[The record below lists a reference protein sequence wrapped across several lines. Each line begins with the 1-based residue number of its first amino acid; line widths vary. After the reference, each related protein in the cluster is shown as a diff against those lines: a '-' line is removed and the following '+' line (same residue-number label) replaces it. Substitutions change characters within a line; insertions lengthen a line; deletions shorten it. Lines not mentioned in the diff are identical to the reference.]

1 MFLNSN
7 NNCYFTDAGTLGPI
21 IRRAVMAAKTPVH
34 LRLIA
39 GIGGALLIASL
50 FLPWADAAGIRQSGW
65 QFNTVLAVYLVI
77 VGVFG
82 IATGITGGQYGIG
95 RADVSLIGATDLLNT
110 TGIVLLAWL
119 VLDFPEHATRQA
131 GVYGALVLVTITGLA
146 VADYRPLRGAPWFAP
161 VRTEA
166 PARANIAE

>member
-1 MFLNSN
+1 M
-7 NNCYFTDAGTLGPI
+7 
-21 IRRAVMAAKTPVH
+21 AVKTPTQI
-34 LRLIA
+34 RLVA
-39 GIGGALLIASL
+39 GVGGALLMTSL
-50 FLPWADAAGIRQSGW
+50 FLPWADSAGVRHTGW
-65 QFNTVLAVYLVI
+65 QFNTVLAVYLAI

-119 VLDFPEHATRQA
+119 MFDFPEHATRQA
-131 GVYGALVLVTITGLA
+131 GVYSALALVTITGLA

-161 VRTEA
+161 VGTAE
-166 PARANIAE
+166 PARANIAD

>member
-1 MFLNSN
+1 
-7 NNCYFTDAGTLGPI
+7 
-21 IRRAVMAAKTPVH
+21 MAAKTPTH
-34 LRLIA
+34 LRVIA
-39 GIGGALLIASL
+39 GVGGALLIASL
-50 FLPWADAAGIRQSGW
+50 FLPWAATAGVRQSGW

-82 IATGITGGQYGIG
+82 IATAITGGRYGIG

-110 TGIVLLAWL
+110 TAIVLLAWL
-119 VLDFPEHATRQA
+119 IFDFPEHATRQA

-161 VRTEA
+161 IGTGE
-166 PARANIAE
+166 PARANPAE

>member
-1 MFLNSN
+1 
-7 NNCYFTDAGTLGPI
+7 
-21 IRRAVMAAKTPVH
+21 MAAKTSNRI
-34 LRLIA
+34 RLIA

-50 FLPWADAAGIRQSGW
+50 LLPWSDAAGVRQSGW

-77 VGVFG
+77 AGVFG

-110 TGIVLLAWL
+110 TAIVLLAWL
-119 VLDFPEHATRQA
+119 IFDFPEHATRQA
-131 GVYGALVLVTITGLA
+131 GVYGALIVVTITGLA

-161 VRTEA
+161 IGAGE
-166 PARANIAE
+166 PARATMAK

>member
-1 MFLNSN
+1 M
-7 NNCYFTDAGTLGPI
+7 
-21 IRRAVMAAKTPVH
+21 AVKTPTQI
-34 LRLIA
+34 RLVA
-39 GIGGALLIASL
+39 GVGGALLMTSL
-50 FLPWADAAGIRQSGW
+50 FLPWADSAGTRQTGW
-65 QFNTVLAVYLVI
+65 QFNTVLAVYLAI

-119 VLDFPEHATRQA
+119 MFDFSEHATRQV
-131 GVYGALVLVTITGLA
+131 GVYSALALVTITGLA

-161 VRTEA
+161 VGTAE
-166 PARANIAE
+166 PARANIAD

>member
-1 MFLNSN
+1 
-7 NNCYFTDAGTLGPI
+7 
-21 IRRAVMAAKTPVH
+21 MAAKTPTH

-39 GIGGALLIASL
+39 GVCGALLIASL
-50 FLPWADAAGIRQSGW
+50 FLPWADAAGDRQSSW

-77 VGVFG
+77 AGLFG
-82 IATGITGGQYGIG
+82 IATAITGGQYGIG

-110 TGIVLLAWL
+110 TAIVLLAWL
-119 VLDFPEHATRQA
+119 IFDFPENATRQA

-161 VRTEA
+161 IGTAE